1 MTPFLQFAL
10 LVAII
15 IVAAKSAGYLSY
27 RFGQPMVLGELLVG
41 IILGPSILDIAYV
54 LQVEKEVISQLKHLG
69 ELGVLVLMF
78 IAGLELHLDE
88 LTRNKRVAT
97 FAGLLGGLLPVV
109 AGMGVGRAFDMSLT
123 SALFLGL
130 TLGATSV
137 SISAQTLLE
146 LRVLRS
152 RVGVGLLG
160 AAVIDDVVVILLLS
174 IAMALFISGD
184 SLLNVLL
191 IGPRMILYVALALAF
206 GIWVIPRIV
215 QWVRRLPISQGVL
228 SLAIA
233 LMLFYA
239 VAAELIGHIAAITG
253 AFLAGLMFARTSERE
268 HVYQGI
274 GAIAYGFLVPIFF
287 VSIGLGINMRTL
299 PASAVWLMVAIIV
312 VAIVSK
318 WFGAGIGALLGGF
331 SRGDAIRLGAGM
343 ISRGEM
349 GLIIATLALEGGW
362 FSSLEFAAIL
372 TTVIVT
378 TLITPPLLRYLFR
391 DQPTAHAV

>member
-10 LVAII
+10 LLGII

-27 RFGQPMVLGELLVG
+27 RIGQPMVLGELLVG
-41 IILGPSILDIAYV
+41 ILLGPSVLDLAHAIQA
-54 LQVEKEVISQLKHLG
+54 EEEVMAQLRHLG

-88 LTRNKRVAT
+88 LTRNKRVAM
-97 FAGLLGGLLPVV
+97 FAGLLGGLTPV
-109 AGMGVGRAFDMSLT
+109 ALGIAIGRVFDMSPT
-123 SALFLGL
+123 AALFLGL

-146 LRVLRS
+146 LRALRS

-160 AAVIDDVVVILLLS
+160 AAVIDDVVVILVLS
-174 IAMALFISGD
+174 VAMAVFISGD
-184 SLLNVLL
+184 SLLSVLL
-191 IGPRMILYVALALAF
+191 IGPRMVAYLALALAF
-206 GIWVIPRIV
+206 GIWGLPRVV

-228 SLAIA
+228 SLAFA
-233 LMLFYA
+233 LMLFYS
-239 VAAELIGHIAAITG
+239 VAAEVMGHIAPITG

-274 GAIAYGFLVPIFF
+274 AAVAYGFLVPVFF

-299 PASAVWLMVAIIV
+299 PASAIWLMLAIV
-312 VAIVSK
+312 VVAVVSK
-318 WFGAGIGALLGGF
+318 WVGAGLGAVLGGF
-331 SRGDAIRLGAGM
+331 SRRDALRLGAGM

-349 GLIIATLALEGGW
+349 GLIIATLALEQGW
-362 FSSLEFAAIL
+362 FSELEFAAIL

-378 TLITPPLLRYLFR
+378 TLITPPLLRFLFR